1 MTAEQVLKLVEAG
14 YTKADIEAF
23 NKPAEDPK
31 PEERPAEELE
41 VKPEEKPAESEL
53 LQELKALK
61 EALRLKNIHTDE
73 KESPVAESAEDI
85 LIKLLNGKENN
96 K

>member
-14 YTKADIEAF
+14 YNKAEIDALM
-23 NKPAEDPK
+23 KPAEVT
-31 PEERPAEELE
+31 PEETPAEEPAAT
-41 VKPEEKPAESEL
+41 PEEKPAENEL

-73 KESPVAESAEDI
+73 KESPVTESAEDI

>member
-14 YTKADIEAF
+14 YTKADIEALS
-23 NKPAEDPK
+23 KPAEVT
-31 PEERPAEELE
+31 PEEKSAEEPE
-41 VKPEEKPAESEL
+41 VKPEEKPAENEL

-73 KESPVAESAEDI
+73 KESPVTESAEDI